1 MAANGPDGS
10 ADAQRAVRSAVDLTG
25 LHRKALEA
33 LARDLLPREIVRV
46 VILGERDQAIIGTH
60 RRALVFKKGS
70 AGGAL
75 FTTEMIGWDYA
86 LLTGVRTH
94 TTGQAGAVILQASP
108 LPGQPRRLRGS
119 YDKDPFKAPNAI
131 PITPPFEPA
140 LAAAESLR
148 ALIAKAKAAEPAA
161 APAPPAPSPAQELH
175 HLAELRDLGV
185 ITAEEFEIMKARIV
199 HGG

>member
-1 MAANGPDGS
+1 MTATPPAGS
-10 ADAQRAVRSAVDLTG
+10 SGNQHPVRSTVDLTG

-33 LARDLLPREIVRV
+33 LARELLPGETVRV

-75 FTTEMIGWDYA
+75 FTTEMISWDYA
-86 LLTGVRTH
+86 HLTGVRTQ
-94 TTGQAGAVILQASP
+94 TTGRAGAVMLDVGRLA
-108 LPGQPRRLRGS
+108 GQPKRLRGS
-119 YDKDPFKAPNAI
+119 HDKDPFKAPNAI

-148 ALIAKAKAAEPAA
+148 ALIATATVPAQASAPAA
-161 APAPPAPSPAQELH
+161 ALSPAQELH

-199 HGG
+199 RGG